1 MNCILTGRTDLD
13 ETTNYS
19 HLLPEG
25 AYKKVRRVKIYYA
38 DCIVGFRFFD
48 SNDTLLFK
56 IGWSDSGWKFTT
68 VIIADN
74 EVIVGV
80 VANLYLDYQS
90 RYTDF

>member
-1 MNCILTGRTDLD
+1 MNCILTGQTDVY
-13 ETTNYS
+13 EATNFS

-25 AYKKVRRVKIYYA
+25 AYKKIRRVKIYYA
-38 DCIVGFRFFD
+38 DCVVGFRFFD

-80 VANLYLDYQS
+80 VANLHLNYQS